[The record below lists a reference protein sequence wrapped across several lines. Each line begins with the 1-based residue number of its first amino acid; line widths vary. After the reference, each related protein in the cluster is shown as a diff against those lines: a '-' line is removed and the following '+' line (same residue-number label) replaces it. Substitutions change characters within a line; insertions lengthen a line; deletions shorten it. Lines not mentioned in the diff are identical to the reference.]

1 MTADKIF
8 YADPENHVIVS
19 ERSFV
24 VNNKEYRIKNI
35 RNHLVKVVKP
45 VLLPGIVFGI
55 SGAFLF
61 VTGIIKMV
69 SFYFIP
75 SVQLQGITIDGSG
88 WAIVAGVLLLV
99 GGLLMIMAKKPYYA
113 LHISTADEEND
124 VIISRRRDYIRKI
137 TDALNRAFMLRSGLS
152 GS

>member
-1 MTADKIF
+1 
-8 YADPENHVIVS
+8 
-19 ERSFV
+19 
-24 VNNKEYRIKNI
+24 
-35 RNHLVKVVKP
+35 
-45 VLLPGIVFGI
+45 
-55 SGAFLF
+55 
-61 VTGIIKMV
+61 MV